1 MPFPSRTGAAAASCA
16 LGVLA
21 LAGCSGGGNGSSGT
35 SSAPASAKATPSS
48 PSSSAASSATSSA
61 PAAGKAT
68 ITIDNFHFKPP
79 KMTVKAGSTVTV
91 TNKTSTDHTV
101 TATGSGSFDTG
112 HIAPGATK
120 IFKAPA
126 KAGSYPYDCS
136 IHPFMK
142 GTLTVS

>member
-1 MPFPSRTGAAAASCA
+1 MPFPTRTGAAAASCA

-21 LAGCSGGGNGSSGT
+21 LAGCSGGGNGSSGN
-35 SSAPASAKATPSS
+35 SSARASANASPSS
-48 PSSSAASSATSSA
+48 PAASSAASSA

-79 KMTVKAGSTVTV
+79 KLTVRAGSTVTV
-91 TNKTSTDHTV
+91 TNKDSTDHTV

-120 IFKAPA
+120 TFKAPA